1 VVSNEHDESNS
12 NTKNKNKNKNKI
24 LYNSSYHL
32 VEDKTPC
39 NLQLLAAGV
48 GVPPSVTY

>member
-1 VVSNEHDESNS
+1 MVINEHDESNS
-12 NTKNKNKNKNKI
+12 NIKNKNKI

-32 VEDKTPC
+32 VEDRTPC

-48 GVPPSVTY
+48 GVPPSVPYC